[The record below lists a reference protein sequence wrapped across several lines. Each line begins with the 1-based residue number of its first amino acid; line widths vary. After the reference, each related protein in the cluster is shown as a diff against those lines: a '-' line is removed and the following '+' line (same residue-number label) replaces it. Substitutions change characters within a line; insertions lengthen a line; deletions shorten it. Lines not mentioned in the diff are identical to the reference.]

1 MQYLSRSVETAVIE
15 LSKLPGIGRK
25 TAQRLVFYLL
35 KTQRPEVEMLAQ
47 ALLAL
52 KDNVQHCSQCFNLTE
67 SDPCALCANP
77 KREHGLI
84 CVVEEANDVL
94 ALENTSEYR
103 GLYHVLGG
111 ALSPLDGIGPDDL
124 RIRELLQ
131 RLQNSSAGI
140 SEVILATNPN
150 TEGEATAIYLLNL
163 IKPLGIKI
171 SRLARGL
178 PVGGD
183 LEFTDEVTLSRALT
197 GRVAW

>member
-131 RLQNSSAGI
+131 RLQNTSAGI